1 MNDERVSGRRCQCM
15 QCLMIDD
22 ACDGAQSAKFATI
35 KTTMNKKST
44 MRKVCSLVRISMLI
58 QALFCSSLAFSS
70 DARPIIHLW
79 GSHQRTSTQRVGC
92 LSSSPAPQAET
103 EENLT
108 KEESSRDSRLS
119 KRTIFVESTLSL
131 PFSQT
136 TAFDAFSDLTRQ
148 VEYSPWLKSVD
159 YLNPPEDGV
168 DTIGKDLGETKWC
181 MAYCGIRF
189 SWNSIVSRLDRPHTL
204 EWESTS
210 GMKNYGSVNFVPIDD
225 KNTTVTMRMSF
236 VTPRLVAALFNRS
249 NKIVHVV
256 ENRIIRTT
264 LINFRDTIAAQEDLI
279 R

>member
-1 MNDERVSGRRCQCM
+1 MHS
-15 QCLMIDD
+15 LLP
-22 ACDGAQSAKFATI
+22 ATD
-35 KTTMNKKST
+35 TVTHKKSI
-44 MRKVCSLVRISMLI
+44 MAKVYSLVRISMLI

-70 DARPIIHLW
+70 DARPIHF
-79 GSHQRTSTQRVGC
+79 SHRRTSMHQQRVGS
-92 LSSSPAPQAET
+92 LNSSPAPQVET
-103 EENLT
+103 EENFT
-108 KEESSRDSRLS
+108 KEEKFRDSRLS
-119 KRTIFVESTLSL
+119 KRTITVESTLDL

-159 YLNPPEDGV
+159 YLNPPEAGV
-168 DTIGKDLGETKWC
+168 DTRGENLGETKWC

-189 SWNSIVSRLDRPHTL
+189 TWNSIVSRIERPHTL

-225 KNTTVTMRMSF
+225 KNTKVTMRMAF

-249 NKIVHVV
+249 SKIAHVV
-256 ENRIIRTT
+256 EKRIIRTT
-264 LINFRDTIAAQEDLI
+264 LKNFRDAVAAQENSI

>member
-1 MNDERVSGRRCQCM
+1 M
-15 QCLMIDD
+15 LD
-22 ACDGAQSAKFATI
+22 AC
-35 KTTMNKKST
+35 TTANITVKAISLNKKRT
-44 MRKVCSLVRISMLI
+44 MKKMYSLVRISMFF

-70 DARPIIHLW
+70 EARPIHRW
-79 GSHQRTSTQRVGC
+79 GSHRRTMSTQQRVGS
-92 LSSSPAPQAET
+92 LSSSPAPQVET

-108 KEESSRDSRLS
+108 NEEVSRDSKLS
-119 KRTIFVESTLSL
+119 KRTITVESTLAL

-159 YLNPPEDGV
+159 YLSPPEDDV
-168 DTIGKDLGETKWC
+168 DTRGKDLGETKWC

-189 SWNSIVSRLDRPHTL
+189 TWNSIVSRLDRPHTL
-204 EWESTS
+204 EWRSTT

-225 KNTTVTMRMSF
+225 KNTKVTMRMAF

-249 NKIVHVV
+249 SKIAHVV
-256 ENRIIRTT
+256 ERKIIRTT
-264 LINFRDTIAAQEDLI
+264 LVNFRDAVAAQENSI